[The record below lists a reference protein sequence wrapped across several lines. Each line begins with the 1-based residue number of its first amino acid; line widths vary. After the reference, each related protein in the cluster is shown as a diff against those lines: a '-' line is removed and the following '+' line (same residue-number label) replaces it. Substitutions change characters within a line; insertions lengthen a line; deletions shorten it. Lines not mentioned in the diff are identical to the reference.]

1 MSYFDIFIF
10 GWNLN
15 AFMFVV
21 NMLLAIR
28 VIRSKDPEELEEE
41 NEQLQRLKEEFD
53 SYYPNRRYET
63 LATYLIPFTAFF
75 RMSFRILEM
84 LSFFSRNSG
93 TTMYDFM
100 VYKYVSEINR
110 AKEQD

>member
-1 MSYFDIFIF
+1 
-10 GWNLN
+10 
-15 AFMFVV
+15 MFVV

-28 VIRSKDPEELEEE
+28 VIRSKDPEELQEE

-63 LATYLIPFTAFF
+63 LITYLIPFTAFF
-75 RMSFRILEM
+75 RMSFRLIEM

>member
-1 MSYFDIFIF
+1 
-10 GWNLN
+10 
-15 AFMFVV
+15 MFVV

-28 VIRSKDPEELEEE
+28 VIRSKDPEELQEE
-41 NEQLQRLKEEFD
+41 NEQLLRLKEEFD

-63 LATYLIPFTAFF
+63 LITYLIPFTAFF
-75 RMSFRILEM
+75 RMSFRLIEM